1 MITVI
6 ITQSG
11 TRYTIRNGW
20 LTDGKADYKFHCR
33 LDPAGIPR
41 FDQDIQ
47 VGDQLMALLPD
58 NSTLVTSPVV
68 AILTEK
74 SGAFAP
80 ERKKE
85 VRQCL
90 TRFEFS
96 SVTAVNV

>member
-47 VGDQLMALLPD
+47 VGDLMALLPD